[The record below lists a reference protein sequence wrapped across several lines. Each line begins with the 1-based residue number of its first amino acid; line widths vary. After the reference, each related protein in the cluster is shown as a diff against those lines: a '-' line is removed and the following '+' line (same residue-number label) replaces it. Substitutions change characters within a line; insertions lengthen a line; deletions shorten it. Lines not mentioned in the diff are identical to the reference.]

1 MAMSNTIRL
10 EDHALLRLPALS
22 AATGARHESGACG
35 MLENLTDTLVGLGG
49 ALKVLVGAD
58 LLANLLTL
66 LGRNRLLASL
76 PQLLNSLLVVT
87 QILLASNEDD
97 RQTLAEVQNLGDPLL
112 LNVVKGVR
120 RVNSEA
126 DQNDMRVGV
135 RERAKTVV
143 ILLAS
148 SIPKG
153 QLNVLAIDFDI
164 GDVVLE
170 DGGDVDL
177 NKTS

>member
-76 PQLLNSLLVVT
+76 PQLLNGLLVVT
-87 QILLASNEDD
+87 QILLTSNEDD

-126 DQNDMRVGV
+126 DQDDVGV
-135 RERAKTVV
+135 GVGQGAETVV
-143 ILLAS
+143 VFLTS
-148 SIPKG
+148 RIPKG
-153 QLNVLAIDFDI
+153 QLDVLVVDLDV

-177 NKTS
+177 